1 MNWSEMSLTD
11 YQNALASDDPTPGGG
26 TASAVAL
33 GHSAALVAMVANLT
47 IGNKKWADGWEIAK
61 HALQVSQKI
70 MTMAGDLAEQDSDAF
85 DDVMAAFRLPKLT
98 DEDIKTRREHIRNST
113 LKAAQIPYKTAEF
126 SLDLLNSIKQ
136 LSLCCNGNAI
146 SDLGVAALLASASCK
161 GALFNVE
168 INLNSIPEEMG
179 HSMRDN
185 LSSMNEECRHISKKV
200 MHTVKERL

>member
-11 YQNALASDDPTPGGG
+11 FQNALASDDPTPGGG

-70 MTMAGDLAEQDSDAF
+70 MAMAGDLAEQDSDAF
-85 DDVMAAFRLPKLT
+85 DEVMAAFRLPKLT
-98 DEDIKTRREHIRNST
+98 DEDIKIRREHVRNT
-113 LKAAQIPYKTAEF
+113 MLKAAQIPYKTAEV
-126 SLDLLNSIKQ
+126 SLELLNSIQ
-136 LSLCCNGNAI
+136 HLSSCCNGNAI
-146 SDLGVAALLASASCK
+146 SDVGVAALLASASCK

-185 LSSMNEECRHISKKV
+185 LDSMNEECRHVSKKV